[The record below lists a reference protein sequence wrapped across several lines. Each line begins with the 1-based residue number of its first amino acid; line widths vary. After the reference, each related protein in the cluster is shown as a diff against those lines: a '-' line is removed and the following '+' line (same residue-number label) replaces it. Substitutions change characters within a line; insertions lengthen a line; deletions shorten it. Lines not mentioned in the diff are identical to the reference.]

1 MLYYLIAVNGGL
13 LAAALL
19 CGVLYGFVD
28 RSYDSFG
35 RRWMHVG
42 LIAGALAAAVMSYL
56 KNKTSLIHT
65 GIWNMRIFTASTV
78 LLVIFLIFLI
88 PTLRRRAP
96 KAACRVLCMSASLMA
111 ALLLFYSLPDVYA
124 YPFIFRKLY
133 SETVFSTN
141 FLYRFSGYVL
151 GLILMVLCFFAARYT
166 AEKSDE
172 KTANVLTVLALCFN
186 AAQQIGKLIATMLT
200 RRYISAK
207 NPLYHTF
214 FEIAKFTSNHSNVF
228 IWLVVACMVLL
239 ALILIVRSFNVH
251 EPYDNPAQRRKI
263 IARWRSCR
271 RWAVL
276 LLVCCALG
284 VFIQTVLY
292 AIENRPPELAEA
304 EEYVIEGDSIYINFA
319 QVDDGNLHRF
329 VYVTPNNIET
339 RFIVIK
345 KPNSSA
351 YGIGLDACDI
361 CGQTGYYQRGDQ
373 VVCNRCDVVM
383 NINTIGFKGGCN
395 PIPIEYRIAD
405 GSIIVP
411 LSTLI
416 EHESEFK

>member
-19 CGVLYGFVD
+19 CGVLYGFAD
-28 RSYDSFG
+28 RSYDAFG
-35 RRWMHVG
+35 RRWMHAG
-42 LIAGALAAAVMSYL
+42 LIAGAAAAAVMAYL

-65 GIWNMRIFTASTV
+65 GIWNLRIFTASTV
-78 LLVIFLIFLI
+78 LLVLFLIFLI
-88 PTLRRRAP
+88 PALRRKAP
-96 KAACRVLCMSASLMA
+96 SAARFVLCASASLMA
-111 ALLLFYSLPDVYA
+111 GLLLFYSLPDVYA

-133 SETVFSTN
+133 SETVFSTS

-151 GLILMVLCFFAARYT
+151 GLILMPLCFFAARYT

-172 KTANVLTVLALCFN
+172 RTANILTVLALSSN
-186 AAQQIGKLIATMLT
+186 AALQIGKIIATMLT

-207 NPLYHTF
+207 HPLYHQF

-228 IWLVVACMVLL
+228 LYLAVACMVLL
-239 ALILIVRSFNVH
+239 ALILIVKSLNAR
-251 EPYDNPAQRRKI
+251 EPYNNPAERRKI
-263 IARWRSCR
+263 IAKWRSCR

-304 EEYVIEGDSIYINFA
+304 EEYVIEDDSIYISFA
-319 QVDDGNLHRF
+319 QVEDGNLHRF
-329 VYVTPNNIET
+329 VYVTPNGIET

-395 PIPIEYRIAD
+395 PIPIDYRIAD

-411 LSTLI
+411 LATLI
-416 EHESEFK
+416 EHETEFK

>member
-19 CGVLYGFVD
+19 CGVLYGFAD
-28 RSYDSFG
+28 RSYLSFG

-42 LIAGALAAAVMSYL
+42 LIIGAVAAAVMSYL

-65 GIWNMRIFTASTV
+65 GIWNLRIFTASTV

-88 PTLRRRAP
+88 PALRRKAP
-96 KAACRVLCMSASLMA
+96 TAARFVLCACASMMA

-133 SETVFSTN
+133 SETVFSTS

-172 KTANVLTVLALCFN
+172 RTANILTVLALCFN
-186 AAQQIGKLIATMLT
+186 AAEQIGKLIGTMLT
-200 RRYISAK
+200 RRYISVK
-207 NPLYHTF
+207 NPLYNMY

-228 IWLVVACMVLL
+228 LYLVVACMVVL

-263 IARWRSCR
+263 IAKWRSCR

-304 EEYVIEGDSIYINFA
+304 EEYVIENDAITSTMFSGRMT
-319 QVDDGNLHRF
+319 L
-329 VYVTPNNIET
+329 TPCFCGILPPCS
-339 RFIVIK
+339 RQRR
-345 KPNSSA
+345 PGALPCCRHCRAGSSA
-351 YGIGLDACDI
+351 P
-361 CGQTGYYQRGDQ
+361 
-373 VVCNRCDVVM
+373 
-383 NINTIGFKGGCN
+383 
-395 PIPIEYRIAD
+395 PIPFIAWLPT
-405 GSIIVP
+405 GRC
-411 LSTLI
+411 
-416 EHESEFK
+416 F

>member
-1 MLYYLIAVNGGL
+1 MLYYLIAVNSGL

-28 RSYDSFG
+28 RRYDAFG

-42 LIAGALAAAVMSYL
+42 LILGAVAAAVMSYL

-65 GIWNMRIFTASTV
+65 GIWNLRIFTASTV

-88 PTLRRRAP
+88 PALRRKAP
-96 KAACRVLCMSASLMA
+96 NLSRWILCACASMMA

-124 YPFIFRKLY
+124 YPFIFRRLY
-133 SETVFSTN
+133 SETVFSTS

-166 AEKSDE
+166 AQKSDE
-172 KTANVLTVLALCFN
+172 KTANILTVLALCFN
-186 AAQQIGKLIATMLT
+186 AAQQIGKLIGTLLT
-200 RRYISAK
+200 RRYISVK
-207 NPLYHTF
+207 NPLYNVYF
-214 FEIAKFTSNHSNVF
+214 DIAKFTSNHSNVF
-228 IWLVVACMVLL
+228 LYLVVSCMVVL

-251 EPYDNPAQRRKI
+251 EPYNNPAERRKI
-263 IARWRSCR
+263 IAKWRSCR
-271 RWAVL
+271 RWAIL

-304 EEYVIEGDSIYINFA
+304 EEYVIEGDSIYISFA
-319 QVDDGNLHRF
+319 QVEDGNLHRF
-329 VYVTPNNIET
+329 VYVTPNKVET

-395 PIPIEYRIAD
+395 PIPIDYRIAD

>member
-1 MLYYLIAVNGGL
+1 MLYYLIAVNSGL

-28 RSYDSFG
+28 RRYDAFG

-42 LIAGALAAAVMSYL
+42 PILGAVAAAVMSYL

-65 GIWNMRIFTASTV
+65 GIWNLRIFTASTV

-88 PTLRRRAP
+88 PALRRKVPNLSRW
-96 KAACRVLCMSASLMA
+96 VLCACASMMA

-124 YPFIFRKLY
+124 YPFIFRRLY
-133 SETVFSTN
+133 SETVFSTS

-166 AEKSDE
+166 AQKSDE
-172 KTANVLTVLALCFN
+172 KTANILTVLALCFN
-186 AAQQIGKLIATMLT
+186 AAQQIGKLIGTLLT
-200 RRYISAK
+200 RRYISVK
-207 NPLYHTF
+207 NPLYNVYF
-214 FEIAKFTSNHSNVF
+214 DIAKFTSNHSNVF
-228 IWLVVACMVLL
+228 LYLVVSCMVVL

-251 EPYDNPAQRRKI
+251 EPYNNPAERRKI
-263 IARWRSCR
+263 IAKWRSCR
-271 RWAVL
+271 RWAIL

-304 EEYVIEGDSIYINFA
+304 EEYVIEGDSIYISFA
-319 QVDDGNLHRF
+319 QVEDGNLHRF
-329 VYVTPNNIET
+329 VYVTPNKVET

-395 PIPIEYRIAD
+395 PIPIDYRIAD

>member
-1 MLYYLIAVNGGL
+1 MLYYLIAVNSGL

-28 RSYDSFG
+28 RRYDAFG

-42 LIAGALAAAVMSYL
+42 LILGAVAAAVMSYL

-65 GIWNMRIFTASTV
+65 GIWNLRIFTASTV

-88 PTLRRRAP
+88 PALRRKAP
-96 KAACRVLCMSASLMA
+96 NLSRWILCACASMMA

-124 YPFIFRKLY
+124 YPFIFRRLY
-133 SETVFSTN
+133 SETVFSTS

-166 AEKSDE
+166 AQKSDE
-172 KTANVLTVLALCFN
+172 KTANILTVLALCFN
-186 AAQQIGKLIATMLT
+186 AAQQIGKLIGTLLT
-200 RRYISAK
+200 RRYISVK
-207 NPLYHTF
+207 NPLYNVYF
-214 FEIAKFTSNHSNVF
+214 DIAKFTSNHSNVF
-228 IWLVVACMVLL
+228 LYLVVSCMVVL

-251 EPYDNPAQRRKI
+251 EPYNNPAERRKI
-263 IARWRSCR
+263 IAKWRSCR
-271 RWAVL
+271 RWAIL

-304 EEYVIEGDSIYINFA
+304 EEYVIEGDSIYISFA
-319 QVDDGNLHRF
+319 QVEDGNLHRF
-329 VYVTPNNIET
+329 VYVTPNKVET

-383 NINTIGFKGGCN
+383 NVNTIGFKGGCN
-395 PIPIEYRIAD
+395 PIPIDYRIAD

>member
-19 CGVLYGFVD
+19 CGVLYGFAD
-28 RSYDSFG
+28 RSYLSFG

-42 LIAGALAAAVMSYL
+42 LIVGAVAAAVMSYL

-65 GIWNMRIFTASTV
+65 GIWNLRIFTASTI

-88 PTLRRRAP
+88 PALRRKVP
-96 KAACRVLCMSASLMA
+96 TAARWVLCACASLMA

-133 SETVFSTN
+133 SETVFSTS

-172 KTANVLTVLALCFN
+172 KTANILTALALCCN
-186 AAQQIGKLIATMLT
+186 AAEQIGKLIGTMLT
-200 RRYISAK
+200 RRYISVK
-207 NPLYHTF
+207 NPLYNVYF
-214 FEIAKFTSNHSNVF
+214 DIAKFTSNHSNVF
-228 IWLVVACMVLL
+228 LYLVVSCMVVL

-251 EPYDNPAQRRKI
+251 EPYNNPAERRKI
-263 IARWRSCR
+263 IAKWRSCR
-271 RWAVL
+271 RWAIL

-304 EEYVIEGDSIYINFA
+304 EEYVIEGDSIYISFA
-319 QVDDGNLHRF
+319 QVEDGNLHRF
-329 VYVTPNNIET
+329 VYVTPNKVET

-395 PIPIEYRIAD
+395 PIPIDYRIAD

-411 LSTLI
+411 LSALI

>member
-19 CGVLYGFVD
+19 CGVLYGFAD
-28 RSYDSFG
+28 RSYLSFG

-42 LIAGALAAAVMSYL
+42 LIIGAVAAAVMSYL

-65 GIWNMRIFTASTV
+65 GIWNLRIFTASTV

-88 PTLRRRAP
+88 PALRRKAP
-96 KAACRVLCMSASLMA
+96 TAARFVLCACASMMA

-133 SETVFSTN
+133 SETVFSTS

-172 KTANVLTVLALCFN
+172 RTANILTVLALCFN
-186 AAQQIGKLIATMLT
+186 AAEQIGKLIGTMLT
-200 RRYISAK
+200 RRYISVK
-207 NPLYHTF
+207 NPLYNMY

-228 IWLVVACMVLL
+228 LYLVVACMVVL
-239 ALILIVRSFNVH
+239 ALILIVRSLNVH

-263 IARWRSCR
+263 IAKWRSCR

-304 EEYVIEGDSIYINFA
+304 EEYVIENDAIYINFA
-319 QVDDGNLHRF
+319 QVEDGNLHRF
-329 VYVTPNNIET
+329 VYVTPNKIET

-395 PIPIEYRIAD
+395 PIPIDYRIAD

>member
-1 MLYYLIAVNGGL
+1 MLYYLIAVNSGL
-13 LAAALL
+13 LVAALL

-28 RSYDSFG
+28 RDYDVFG
-35 RRWMHVG
+35 RRTMAVG
-42 LIAGALAAAVMSYL
+42 LIVGAVAAMVMSYL

-65 GIWNMRIFTASTV
+65 GIWNLRIFTTSTV
-78 LLVIFLIFLI
+78 LLLIFVIFLI
-88 PTLRRRAP
+88 PALRRKAP
-96 KAACRVLCMSASLMA
+96 KLSRWVLCLSASLLT

-133 SETVFSTN
+133 SETVFSTS

-166 AEKSDE
+166 AEKSDR
-172 KTANVLTVLALCFN
+172 KTATILSVLALCAN
-186 AAQQIGKLIATMLT
+186 AAQQIGKIIATMLT

-207 NPLYHTF
+207 HPLYHQF

-228 IWLVVACMVLL
+228 VYLVVACMVLL
-239 ALILIVRSFNVH
+239 AVILIARSLNVH
-251 EPYDNPAQRRKI
+251 EPYDNPAQHRKI
-263 IARWRSCR
+263 KAKWRSCR

-276 LLVCCALG
+276 LLICCACG

-304 EEYVIEGDSIYINFA
+304 EEFVIENDEIYISFA

-329 VYVTPNNIET
+329 AYVTPNKIET
-339 RFIVIK
+339 RFIIIK

-395 PIPIEYRIAD
+395 PIPIDYRIAD
-405 GSIIVP
+405 GYIIVP
-411 LSTLI
+411 ISTLI